1 VTTTLAI
8 YAHLFDD
15 DHAETMAALDA
26 LVAPMPSC
34 TGNAVPLHVYPSG
47 LRPHTATLNSSVSFN
62 RASSSPASWW
72 LHIRQ
77 NQHTPPSRT
86 CPTTA
91 RRKPVT
97 IRCTPERA
105 GLLTNPQC
113 DCSRPTHAEHHRHIR
128 NILDAYPPSGCT
140 LEESQAVPEAIST
153 IVRETPTV
161 GLEFGALSSPEG
173 HQRHSSRPTT

>member
-1 VTTTLAI
+1 MVTVEDFSRLVSGVYAAAVAQPITAVLRQLYGFTNTESEIALRLAHGADLRRI
-8 YAHLFDD
+8 SDELSISLITVRTHLQHAFDK
-15 DHAETMAALDA
+15 T
-26 LVAPMPSC
+26 
-34 TGNAVPLHVYPSG
+34 
-47 LRPHTATLNSSVSFN
+47 
-62 RASSSPASWW
+62 
-72 LHIRQ
+72 
-77 NQHTPPSRT
+77 HTPPSRT

-153 IVRETPTV
+153 IVRER
-161 GLEFGALSSPEG
+161 
-173 HQRHSSRPTT
+173 QR